1 MEQNNQGVS
10 SADVREISYNL
21 STNLEDYLE
30 RFDQI
35 EKGKNRFNFSA
46 AFFQHLWLAYH
57 FMFLDWVIICFSG
70 LFLNLLLSILLQFQK
85 DNTVSVVLTGLKIF
99 FFFWVI
105 KFILLGCFGDR
116 LLYRSIKKRIKDN
129 RKGTVNLIT
138 WMTSSE
144 KTVVFRGIA
153 VVTSEML
160 LLILSD
166 NAMYAI
172 VDWIVY

>member
-1 MEQNNQGVS
+1 MEQNSQGVS
-10 SADVREISYNL
+10 SEDVREISYNL
-21 STNLEDYLE
+21 STNLEEYLE

-46 AFFQHLWLAYH
+46 AFFQHLWLAYQ

-70 LFLNLLLSILLQFQK
+70 LFLSLLLSIWLQFQY
-85 DNTVSVVLTGLKIF
+85 TVSVVLTGLKVF
-99 FFFWVI
+99 FFFWII

-116 LLYRSIKKRIKDN
+116 LLYRSIKKRIRDN
-129 RKGTVNLIT
+129 RKGNVNLIT

-153 VVTSEML
+153 VVTSEIL

-166 NAMYAI
+166 NVMYA
-172 VDWIVY
+172 VVNWIVY

>member
-1 MEQNNQGVS
+1 MEQNSQGVS
-10 SADVREISYNL
+10 SEDVREISYNL
-21 STNLEDYLE
+21 STNLEEYLE

-46 AFFQHLWLAYH
+46 AFFQHLWLAYQ

-70 LFLNLLLSILLQFQK
+70 LFLNLLLSIRLQFQY
-85 DNTVSVVLTGLKIF
+85 TVSVVLYGLKVF

-116 LLYRSIKKRIKDN
+116 LLYRSIKRRIRDN
-129 RKGTVNLIT
+129 RKGNVNLIT

-153 VVTSEML
+153 VVTSEIL

-166 NAMYAI
+166 NVMYA
-172 VDWIVY
+172 VVNWIVY

>member
-1 MEQNNQGVS
+1 MEQGNQGIS
-10 SADVREISYNL
+10 SEDVWEISYNL
-21 STNLEDYLE
+21 SANLEEYLE

-35 EKGKNRFNFSA
+35 EKGKTRFNFSA
-46 AFFQHLWLAYH
+46 AFFQQLWLAYQ
-57 FMFLDWVIICFSG
+57 FMFLDWVIISFLG
-70 LFLNLLLSILLQFQK
+70 LFLDLLLSIWLQFQY
-85 DNTVSVVLTGLKIF
+85 TLSVVLTGLKVF

-116 LLYRSIKKRIKDN
+116 LLYRSIKKRIRDN
-129 RKGTVNLIT
+129 RKGNVNLIT

-153 VVTSEML
+153 VVTSEIL

-166 NAMYAI
+166 NVMYA
-172 VDWIVY
+172 VVNWIVY